1 LTRLCSMYFLYR
13 FQCCW

>member
-13 FQCCW
+13 F